1 MRKKSVAL
9 LDIRSSEIT
18 AVVGERGVNDT
29 FIIKSKYSC
38 GYDGYAE
45 GEFIDGDGFACA
57 VNSAVK
63 SILASTGGIK
73 RFYVG
78 VPGEF
83 LKVVNTDRVMSFQSA
98 KKNIAGGLRIF
109 SEYGGASGGRRLQNY
124 PSQLPLLRIV
134 GQAQDNKSRRY
145 GQRQFAGKI
154 LFLSV

>member
-98 KKNIAGGLRIF
+98 KKISRGDCEFLANMAAPAETDGYKIIRHSCLYYVLSDKRRIINPVGTV
-109 SEYGGASGGRRLQNY
+109 SDSLQ
-124 PSQLPLLRIV
+124 
-134 GQAQDNKSRRY
+134 
-145 GQRQFAGKI
+145 GKFCFY
-154 LFLSV
+154 L